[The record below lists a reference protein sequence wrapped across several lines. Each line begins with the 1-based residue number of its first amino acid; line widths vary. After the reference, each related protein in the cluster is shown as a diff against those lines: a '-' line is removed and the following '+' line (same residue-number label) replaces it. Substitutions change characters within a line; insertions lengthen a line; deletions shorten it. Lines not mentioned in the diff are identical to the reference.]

1 MTHSN
6 KILLQILLLLTLM
19 MMAGCNQEKIINNS
33 LENSTTI
40 KEGDSAE
47 NESPNTPLQWINYK
61 GEKYEFRKIFSEE
74 EIDKE
79 QLIKTDSITDSGDG
93 FLQGQV
99 IYIYKIDGSI
109 FAIDDSGPTKEWV
122 NFIKK

>member
-1 MTHSN
+1 MT
-6 KILLQILLLLTLM
+6 
-19 MMAGCNQEKIINNS
+19 GCNQEKTINNNS
-33 LENSTTI
+33 ENSDLTN
-40 KEGDSAE
+40 EGDSTE
-47 NESPNTPLQWINYK
+47 IESPKTPLQWINYK
-61 GEKYEFRKIFSEE
+61 GEKYEFRKIIPEE

-99 IYIYKIDGSI
+99 IYFYKIDGSI
-109 FAIDDSGPTKEWV
+109 FAIDDSGPTKEWA